1 MALLDAV
8 VNHLVLPPKVPGKQE
23 PDADLD
29 AVSYDILL
37 RMINACKKV
46 ASFANVPSCE
56 AFQTLRTSLEACRAL
71 NFDYL
76 DKNTLLEH
84 FRALEADHT
93 LTLILHVVKQN
104 AAILMRR
111 EDRLVHGLQSYYF
124 HFPLWISS
132 GFFFLGK
139 DHFAYNRM

>member
-1 MALLDAV
+1 MTTLHAV
-8 VNHLVLPPKVPGKQE
+8 VNHLVLPPNVPGKQE
-23 PDADLD
+23 PDEELD
-29 AVSYDILL
+29 AVSYDILA
-37 RMINACKKV
+37 RMINACKEV
-46 ASFANVPSCE
+46 ARFGNAPSCE
-56 AFQTLRTSLEACRAL
+56 DSAPSCASLTSFFEALQTLRTSLEACRAL

-111 EDRLVHGLQSYYF
+111 GHGLVHDL
-124 HFPLWISS
+124 HDL
-132 GFFFLGK
+132 
-139 DHFAYNRM
+139 